1 VNDDTPP
8 VGGELDIR
16 LLRYFVAVA
25 EDLHFTTAATR
36 LFVAQQALSRDIR
49 KLERRIGRP
58 LFTRTTRRVT
68 LTEDGERLLGPAREL
83 VALHDRIWLEMRA
96 PGQHPVVVDLL
107 SEGRLTGPRILD
119 RARADLPHVE
129 FRGRYGGGVGSALDR
144 LRLGEVDIVLGRAAW
159 VDQRPV
165 DDLDVRLIR
174 LEPLAVLLPADHP
187 LAALPAVPLA
197 ALRGEV
203 VDANPAD
210 TRALEWA
217 DLVRQFLALTGAR
230 STPPHVPAIGLEEQG
245 YHLVRQGVPILTAV
259 DHVPVPGGV
268 VRALVDP
275 VPLYPWSLI
284 RRREPDGRG
293 SDALLAAAARLAS
306 SEDWL
311 LPAALAGDDYWLP
324 EPEAGTLV
332 SR

>member
-1 VNDDTPP
+1 VNDETPP

-49 KLERRIGRP
+49 TLERRVGRP
-58 LFTRTTRRVT
+58 LFTRTTRRVA
-68 LTEDGERLLGPAREL
+68 LTAEGERLLGPAREL
-83 VALHDRIWLEMRA
+83 VALHDRTWRELHA
-96 PGQHPVVVDLL
+96 PGQQPVVVDLL

-119 RARADLPHVE
+119 RARGAAPDVE
-129 FRGRYGGGVGSALDR
+129 FRGRYGGGVGTALDR
-144 LRLGEVDIVLGRAAW
+144 LRLGEVDVVLGRAAW
-159 VDQRPV
+159 VDQRPI
-165 DDLDVRLIR
+165 DDLDTHLIR
-174 LEPLAVLLPADHP
+174 LEALAVLLPADHP

-245 YHLVRQGVPILTAV
+245 YHLVRQGVPILTAI
-259 DHVPVPGGV
+259 DHVDVPGGV
-268 VRALVDP
+268 VRGLVEP
-275 VPLYPWSLI
+275 IPLYPWSLI
-284 RRREPDGRG
+284 RRREPDRRD
-293 SDALLAAAARLAS
+293 SDALLAIAAELAAA
-306 SEDWL
+306 EGWL
-311 LPAALAGDDYWLP
+311 LPGDLTSGDYWLP

>member
-36 LFVAQQALSRDIR
+36 LFVAQQALSRDIG
-49 KLERRIGRP
+49 KLERRVGRP
-58 LFTRTTRRVT
+58 LFTRTTRRVA
-68 LTEDGERLLGPAREL
+68 LTPEGEQLLGPAREL
-83 VALHDRIWLEMRA
+83 VALHDRTWRELRA
-96 PGQHPVVVDLL
+96 PGPQPVVVDLL

-119 RARADLPHVE
+119 LARAAAPDVE
-129 FRGRYGGGVGSALDR
+129 FRGRYGGGVGTALDR
-144 LRLGEVDIVLGRAAW
+144 LRLGDVNVVLGRATW
-159 VDQRPV
+159 VDQRPA
-165 DDLDVRLIR
+165 DDLEVTLIR
-174 LEPLAVLLPADHP
+174 LEQLAVLLPADHA
-187 LAALPAVPLA
+187 LAALEAVPLA

-203 VDANPAD
+203 IDANPAD
-210 TRALEWA
+210 TRAPEWA

-259 DHVPVPGGV
+259 DHVDVPGGV

-275 VPLYPWSLI
+275 VPLYAWSLV
-284 RRREPDGRG
+284 RHREPRDTRG
-293 SDALLAAAARLAS
+293 DMLLAAAKQMAV
-306 SEDWL
+306 SEEWL
-311 LPAALAGDDYWLP
+311 LPAGLMGGDYWLP
-324 EPEAGTLV
+324 EPEAGTLLG
-332 SR
+332 R

>member
-1 VNDDTPP
+1 MNEDTPP

-68 LTEDGERLLGPAREL
+68 LTADGERLLEPAREL

-96 PGQHPVVVDLL
+96 PGQRPVVVDLL

-119 RARADLPHVE
+119 RVRAEIPHVE
-129 FRGRYGGGVGSALDR
+129 FRGRYGGGVGTALDR
-144 LRLGEVDIVLGRAAW
+144 LRLGEVDVVLGRAAW

-197 ALRGEV
+197 ALRGQV

-210 TRALEWA
+210 ARALEWA

-259 DHVPVPGGV
+259 DHVDVPGGV
-268 VRALVDP
+268 VRALVEP
-275 VPLYPWSLI
+275 VPLYPWSVI
-284 RRREPDGRG
+284 SRREPERHHTDT
-293 SDALLAAAARLAS
+293 LLAAAAQLAAA
-306 SEDWL
+306 EGWL
-311 LPAALAGDDYWLP
+311 LPADLANGDYWLP